1 MKRNNW
7 ISTLASDLEEPPLK
21 KQRIDIEVEPCNTEP
36 KPCTKDTTYCTSRP
50 EIIIY
55 SLTSP
60 NNLYDPV

>member
-1 MKRNNW
+1 MKRTNW
-7 ISTLASDLEEPPLK
+7 ISTLSAELEEPPLK

-36 KPCTKDTTYCTSRP
+36 KPSTKDTPCFTSRP

-60 NNLYDPV
+60 NNLDDLV